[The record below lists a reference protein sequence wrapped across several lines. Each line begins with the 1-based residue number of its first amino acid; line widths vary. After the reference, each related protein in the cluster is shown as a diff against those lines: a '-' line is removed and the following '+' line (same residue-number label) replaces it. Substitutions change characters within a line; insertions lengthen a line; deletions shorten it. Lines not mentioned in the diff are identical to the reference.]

1 MKKITAFVLC
11 VLMVCGVFAGC
22 GASNTNTTNTS
33 TGNTTNTSTG
43 KIKIVTTIFPIYDW
57 VKEIVGDN
65 ENVELTMLLDKGV
78 DLHSFQPAADDIL
91 KISACD
97 MFIYVGG
104 ESDEWAEDALKEST
118 NKNQVSVNLLN
129 VLGSSVKEEE
139 VKEGM
144 EAEHEEEGE
153 HEHEEEP
160 EYDEHV
166 WLSVKNAKTLCE
178 KISAELCKLDAANK
192 EAYQSNTTAYTA
204 KLDSLDKEYEAAVKN
219 AGVKTV
225 LFGDRFPFRYL
236 VDDYGLD
243 YYAAFVGCSAES
255 EASFETIVFLAKKVD
270 ELGLKAICQIESSDG
285 KIAKTI
291 KDNTKSKNQE
301 VLTLDSLQ
309 STTGEQAKSGK
320 TYLSVMQ
327 SNLEVLKKALK

>member
-11 VLMVCGVFAGC
+11 ILMVCGVFAGC
-22 GASNTNTTNTS
+22 GANNTNT
-33 TGNTTNTSTG
+33 GTG

-78 DLHSFQPAADDIL
+78 DLHSFQPTADDIV

-104 ESDEWAEDALKEST
+104 ESDEWVEDALKEAT

-129 VLGSSVKEEE
+129 TLGSSVKEEE

-166 WLSVKNAKTLCE
+166 GLSVKNAKVLCE
-178 KISAELCKLDAANK
+178 KISAELCKLDATNK
-192 EAYQSNTTAYTA
+192 EAYQSNTTKYTA

-301 VLTLDSLQ
+301 ILTLDSLQ

-320 TYLSVMQ
+320 TYLSAMQ
-327 SNLEVLKKALK
+327 SNLEILKNALK

>member
-11 VLMVCGVFAGC
+11 ILMVCGVFAGC
-22 GASNTNTTNTS
+22 GASNTNT
-33 TGNTTNTSTG
+33 GTG

-78 DLHSFQPAADDIL
+78 DLHSFQPTADDIV

-104 ESDEWAEDALKEST
+104 ESDEWVEDALKEAT

-166 WLSVKNAKTLCE
+166 WLSVKNAKVLCE
-178 KISAELCKLDAANK
+178 KISAELCKLDVANK
-192 EAYQSNTTAYTA
+192 EAYQSNTTKYTA

-255 EASFETIVFLAKKVD
+255 EASFETIIFLAKKAD

-291 KDNTKSKNQE
+291 RDNTKSKNQE
-301 VLTLDSLQ
+301 ILTLDSLQ

-320 TYLSVMQ
+320 TYLSAMQ
-327 SNLEVLKKALK
+327 SNLEVLKNALK

>member
-1 MKKITAFVLC
+1 M
-11 VLMVCGVFAGC
+11 
-22 GASNTNTTNTS
+22 
-33 TGNTTNTSTG
+33 
-43 KIKIVTTIFPIYDW
+43 
-57 VKEIVGDN
+57 
-65 ENVELTMLLDKGV
+65 
-78 DLHSFQPAADDIL
+78 
-91 KISACD
+91 
-97 MFIYVGG
+97 
-104 ESDEWAEDALKEST
+104 DAT
-118 NKNQVSVNLLN
+118 
-129 VLGSSVKEEE
+129 
-139 VKEGM
+139 
-144 EAEHEEEGE
+144 
-153 HEHEEEP
+153 
-160 EYDEHV
+160 
-166 WLSVKNAKTLCE
+166 
-178 KISAELCKLDAANK
+178 NK
-192 EAYQSNTTAYTA
+192 EAYQSNTTKYTA

-301 VLTLDSLQ
+301 ILTLDSLQ

-320 TYLSVMQ
+320 TYLSAMQ
-327 SNLEVLKKALK
+327 SNLEVLKNALK

>member
-11 VLMVCGVFAGC
+11 ILMVCGAFAGC
-22 GASNTNTTNTS
+22 GASNTNT
-33 TGNTTNTSTG
+33 GTG
-43 KIKIVTTIFPIYDW
+43 KIKIVTTIFPIYNW

-65 ENVELTMLLDKGV
+65 DNVELTMLLDKGV
-78 DLHSFQPAADDIL
+78 DLHSFQPTADDIV

-104 ESDEWAEDALKEST
+104 ESDEWVEDALKEAT

-129 VLGSSVKEEE
+129 TLGSSVKEEE

-166 WLSVKNAKTLCE
+166 WLSVKNAKVLCE
-178 KISAELCKLDAANK
+178 KISAELCKLDATNK
-192 EAYQSNTTAYTA
+192 EAYQSNTTKYTA

-291 KDNTKSKNQE
+291 RDNTKSKNQE
-301 VLTLDSLQ
+301 ILTLDSLQ

-320 TYLSVMQ
+320 TYLSAMQ
-327 SNLEVLKKALK
+327 SNLEVLKNALK

>member
-11 VLMVCGVFAGC
+11 ILMVCGVFAGC
-22 GASNTNTTNTS
+22 GASNTNT
-33 TGNTTNTSTG
+33 GTG

-78 DLHSFQPAADDIL
+78 DLHSFQPTADDIV

-104 ESDEWAEDALKEST
+104 ESDEWVEDALKEAT

-166 WLSVKNAKTLCE
+166 WLSVKNAKVLCE
-178 KISAELCKLDAANK
+178 KISAELCKLDATNK
-192 EAYQSNTTAYTA
+192 EAYQSNTTKYTA

-291 KDNTKSKNQE
+291 RDNTKSKNQE
-301 VLTLDSLQ
+301 ILTLDSLQ

-320 TYLSVMQ
+320 TYLSAMQ
-327 SNLEVLKKALK
+327 SNLEVLKNALK